1 MLVSD
6 VFFHY
11 FHDPPDDEPRIMIR
25 RIIRCSCRKS
35 NKHDGMFCT
44 TAKCKCS
51 RKITNP
57 GCNVLC
63 ACMNRTEYC
72 YQKQQPVE
80 DSFHDLS
87 MQESI
92 PDSIPESPVERNRME
107 TSSDSSASSS
117 VSVSTMPTEEQQ
129 SDQIADDY
137 NDLEEVIAREPM
149 IYSSRR
155 LTDQQRLRLASP
167 TSVNLKIINDDDDP
181 AEGPHSIRF
190 DGFGVIGLHPCFRLR
205 RVF

>member
-1 MLVSD
+1 
-6 VFFHY
+6 
-11 FHDPPDDEPRIMIR
+11 
-25 RIIRCSCRKS
+25 
-35 NKHDGMFCT
+35 
-44 TAKCKCS
+44 
-51 RKITNP
+51 
-57 GCNVLC
+57 
-63 ACMNRTEYC
+63 MNRTEYC

-92 PDSIPESPVERNRME
+92 PDSIPESPVKRNRME

-137 NDLEEVIAREPM
+137 DDLEEVIAGEPM

-155 LTDQQRLRLASP
+155 LTEQQK
-167 TSVNLKIINDDDDP
+167 TEIGFTDKCKLKDYK
-181 AEGPHSIRF
+181 
-190 DGFGVIGLHPCFRLR
+190 R
-205 RVF
+205 RRRSG

>member
-1 MLVSD
+1 MVRRISNIQPIIFSYLWPTRAYSLIRQQSVFRPTLQETKFIVGKFLNCLWRHRYQMVQKWPNSALTLRCQFSMLVSD

-51 RKITNP
+51 RKSTNP

-63 ACMNRTEYC
+63 ACMNRTKYC

-92 PDSIPESPVERNRME
+92 PDSIPESPVKRNRME
-107 TSSDSSASSS
+107 TSSDSSAS
-117 VSVSTMPTEEQQ
+117 
-129 SDQIADDY
+129 
-137 NDLEEVIAREPM
+137 
-149 IYSSRR
+149 
-155 LTDQQRLRLASP
+155 
-167 TSVNLKIINDDDDP
+167 
-181 AEGPHSIRF
+181 
-190 DGFGVIGLHPCFRLR
+190 
-205 RVF
+205 

>member
-1 MLVSD
+1 MECFVKQLKANVREKSTNRGCD
-6 VFFHY
+6 VF
-11 FHDPPDDEPRIMIR
+11 
-25 RIIRCSCRKS
+25 
-35 NKHDGMFCT
+35 
-44 TAKCKCS
+44 
-51 RKITNP
+51 
-57 GCNVLC
+57 C
-63 ACMNRTEYC
+63 ACTSRTEYC

-92 PDSIPESPVERNRME
+92 PDSIPESPVKRNRME

-137 NDLEEVIAREPM
+137 DDLEEVIAREPM

-205 RVF
+205 RVLKKKF